1 MTATAIGRSGQVR
14 LDWRKAGLAATAVGL
29 NAGAIALLS
38 LTDLGPRNRPLRSA
52 PMIVYLDEAW
62 PRLART
68 PQAVADVADRPASA
82 APIRDMMP
90 TALDGSPGS
99 QISEN
104 APAPA
109 PSASPVEDDAIDARW
124 RVGAV
129 TPGSNGAILSC
140 DTPQRLSRDA
150 RRRCDERWAGRENAR
165 TIVGTGNAERD
176 ATFARHGARR
186 LAAWEAQRA
195 MPAPGDPPCERPN
208 PVAGCEGVNVQVEL
222 FSSRDGFLPNLRKR
236 RE

>member
-1 MTATAIGRSGQVR
+1 MTATAISRTGQVR

-38 LTDLGPRNRPLRSA
+38 LTDLGTRNTPLRSE

-62 PRLART
+62 TRVARAPLA
-68 PQAVADVADRPASA
+68 AADVADRPASA
-82 APIRDMMP
+82 APPRDM
-90 TALDGSPGS
+90 TTTTRDDSPGS
-99 QISEN
+99 QIVTAALTS
-104 APAPA
+104 APLTNDDK
-109 PSASPVEDDAIDARW
+109 DDAIDARW
-124 RVGAV
+124 RVGPV
-129 TPGSNGAILSC
+129 TPGSNNTILSC
-140 DTPQRLSRDA
+140 DAPQRLSPDA
-150 RRRCDERWAGRENAR
+150 RRRCDERWAGRENVR
-165 TIVGTGNAERD
+165 TIAGTGNAERD

-195 MPAPGDPPCERPN
+195 MPARGDPPCERPN

>member
-1 MTATAIGRSGQVR
+1 MTATAIGRTGQVR
-14 LDWRKAGLAATAVGL
+14 LDWRRAGLAATAVGL

-38 LTDLGPRNRPLRSA
+38 LTDLGPRNRPLRSE

-62 PRLART
+62 PRLARA

-82 APIRDMMP
+82 TPLSDMTPTTRD
-90 TALDGSPGS
+90 DSPGS
-99 QISEN
+99 QISET
-104 APAPA
+104 APAFA
-109 PSASPVEDDAIDARW
+109 PSTSSAEDEAIDARW
-124 RVGAV
+124 RVGSV
-129 TPGSNGAILSC
+129 TPGSGAGILSC
-140 DTPQRLSRDA
+140 DAPHRLYPDA
-150 RRRCDERWAGRENAR
+150 RRRCEERWAGRENAR
-165 TIVGTGNAERD
+165 AIVGTGNAERD

-195 MPAPGDPPCERPN
+195 MPARGDPPCERPN

>member
-1 MTATAIGRSGQVR
+1 MTASAIDRTGQVR
-14 LDWRKAGLAATAVGL
+14 LGWRKAGLAATAVGL

-38 LTDLGPRNRPLRSA
+38 VTDLGPRNRLLRSE

-62 PRLART
+62 PGPARA
-68 PQAVADVADRPASA
+68 PQAATDRGDIRAPA
-82 APIRDMMP
+82 APLREMTTTTRD
-90 TALDGSPGS
+90 DSPGS
-99 QISEN
+99 QIAET
-104 APAPA
+104 APASA
-109 PSASPVEDDAIDARW
+109 PSTSPAEIDAIDARW
-124 RVGAV
+124 RVGPV

-140 DTPQRLSRDA
+140 ETPHRLSPDA
-150 RRRCDERWAGRENAR
+150 RRRCDERWARRENTRA
-165 TIVGTGNAERD
+165 IVGTGNAERD

-195 MPAPGDPPCERPN
+195 MPARGDPPCERPN

>member
-14 LDWRKAGLAATAVGL
+14 LDWRRAGLAATAVGL

-38 LTDLGPRNRPLRSA
+38 LTDLGPRNRPLRSET
-52 PMIVYLDEAW
+52 MIVYLDEAW
-62 PRLART
+62 PRLAPT
-68 PQAVADVADRPASA
+68 PQPVADVADRPASA
-82 APIRDMMP
+82 TPLSDMTPTTRD
-90 TALDGSPGS
+90 DSPGS
-99 QISEN
+99 QISET
-104 APAPA
+104 APASA
-109 PSASPVEDDAIDARW
+109 PSISPAENDAIDARW

-140 DTPQRLSRDA
+140 DAPHRLSPEA
-150 RRRCDERWAGRENAR
+150 RRRCDERWAKRENAR
-165 TIVGTGNAERD
+165 AIAGTGNAERD

-195 MPAPGDPPCERPN
+195 MPARGDPPCDRPN